1 MRIGNLVLENPLI
14 LAPMARITQLPL
26 RRLAREAGC
35 ALVVTEMMSANGLVH
50 RSKKT
55 KALLASHPSERPLA
69 AQIFGSDPAVVREAA
84 TMVERSGADILDI
97 NLGCS
102 VRKVVRQGAGVALM
116 RDPEKLESI
125 LTAVRGAI
133 TIPLTVKMRTGWEP
147 SGAQAI
153 RAARVAESCGVDAV
167 IVHPRTATQAFG
179 GSADWSLIARVKE
192 AVGVSVI
199 GNGDI
204 LDPDD
209 VLRMQRETGCDGIM
223 IGRSAIGNPWIFTQ
237 SLDRMKGRQVLQP
250 DHAMRRDNLLRYVK
264 YAVEHFGEDR
274 AIPMMRSR
282 VGWFIKGLPHSSRLR
297 ETMTRLKTEKE
308 VLQVVESYFD
318 RLINDGSVDFVNP
331 LTGRQ
336 VTTKTFPEEPG

>member
-1 MRIGNLVLENPLI
+1 MRIGNLVLENPLV
-14 LAPMARITQLPL
+14 LAPMARITQLPF

-35 ALVVTEMMSANGLVH
+35 ALVVTEMVSANGLVH

-55 KALLASHPSERPLA
+55 EALLAGHPSERPLA
-69 AQIFGSDPAVVREAA
+69 AQIFGSDPAVMKEAA

-116 RDPEKLESI
+116 RDPERLEAI

-153 RAARVAESCGVDAV
+153 RTARVAESCGADAV

-204 LDPDD
+204 HEPDQTTPCALILCF
-209 VLRMQRETGCDGIM
+209 VMSNML
-223 IGRSAIGNPWIFTQ
+223 WII
-237 SLDRMKGRQVLQP
+237 L
-250 DHAMRRDNLLRYVK
+250 
-264 YAVEHFGEDR
+264 
-274 AIPMMRSR
+274 
-282 VGWFIKGLPHSSRLR
+282 
-297 ETMTRLKTEKE
+297 EKIAP
-308 VLQVVESYFD
+308 Y
-318 RLINDGSVDFVNP
+318 P
-331 LTGRQ
+331 
-336 VTTKTFPEEPG
+336 